1 MEEIYKSGKVKAIG
15 VSNWSVP
22 YLEHLEKTWTIIPA
36 VNQVCKTNEINNYNL
51 TSTGGASSIQS
62 SA

>member
-22 YLEHLEKTWTIIPA
+22 YLAHLEKTWTIIPA
-36 VNQVCKTNEINNYNL
+36 VNQVCKANEVI
-51 TSTGGASSIQS
+51 TIIT
-62 SA
+62 